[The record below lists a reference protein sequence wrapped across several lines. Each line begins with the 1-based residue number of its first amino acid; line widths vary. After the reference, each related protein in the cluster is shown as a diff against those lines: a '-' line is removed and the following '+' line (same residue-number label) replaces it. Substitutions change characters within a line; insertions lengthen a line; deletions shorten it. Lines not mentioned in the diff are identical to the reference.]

1 MSNPELYKILAEEAA
16 KVAVMTLEER
26 ITYYDQ
32 IKAGQLAYM
41 KANPYTGG
49 DRQAQAMRPKPTL
62 ADALEL
68 PEIKALVE
76 AARPFSQVT
85 IRNGVSGA
93 GQIGRTDVTNI
104 RAALAALQ
112 TVGGA

>member
-1 MSNPELYKILAEEAA
+1 MGNPELDKLLADEAA
-16 KVAVMTLEER
+16 KVAAMTPEER
-26 ITYYDQ
+26 SEYLDQ
-32 IKAGQLAYM
+32 IVAVQR
-41 KANPYTGG
+41 ANVTPYTGG
-49 DRQAQAMRPKPTL
+49 ERQARAMRPKPTL

-104 RAALAALQ
+104 RAALATLQ
-112 TVGGA
+112 TKGGA